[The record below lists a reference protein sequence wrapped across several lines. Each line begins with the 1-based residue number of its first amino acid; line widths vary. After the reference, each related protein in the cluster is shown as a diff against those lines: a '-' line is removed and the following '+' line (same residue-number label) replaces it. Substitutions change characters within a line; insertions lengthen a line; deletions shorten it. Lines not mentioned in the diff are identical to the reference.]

1 MAERQLS
8 ERDLA
13 RRLARATVN
22 PGQDMQ
28 AVIQNWYVKIRGYLS
43 EDTKGRTPSWQAAV
57 ELAHALRCS
66 LDELVGI
73 EDIRA
78 GRIELPEEILNMAHK
93 FDKLDKRD
101 QDLMMA
107 LALRLAELQRKK
119 DEKDK

>member
-1 MAERQLS
+1 MGKFSENLARLMAEKGVSQVALAKRSGIKQPLIS
-8 ERDLA
+8 HYLHESKHAKFPSLKNLIALA
-13 RRLARATVN
+13 R
-22 PGQDMQ
+22 
-28 AVIQNWYVKIRGYLS
+28 
-43 EDTKGRTPSWQAAV
+43 
-57 ELAHALRCS
+57 ALRCS